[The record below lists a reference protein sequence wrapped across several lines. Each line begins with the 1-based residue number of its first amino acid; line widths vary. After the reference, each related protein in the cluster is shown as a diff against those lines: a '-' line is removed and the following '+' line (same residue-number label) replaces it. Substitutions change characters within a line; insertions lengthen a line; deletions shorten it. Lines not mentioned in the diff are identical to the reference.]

1 MPIKSITYKRIKNL
15 GNYESKTLEA
25 TSIVNEGDDA
35 ARELEELIAFVE
47 KSRSTQGCNRPKSS
61 RNTIIYRHGRYKHSA
76 ILGNTFMCD
85 RAQVHLTVAFKSAIA
100 YSKKSIQKLE
110 HEPYYHQFPPSVHL

>member
-1 MPIKSITYKRIKNL
+1 MAIKSITYKRIKNL

-47 KSRSTQGCNRPKSS
+47 NS
-61 RNTIIYRHGRYKHSA
+61 
-76 ILGNTFMCD
+76 L
-85 RAQVHLTVAFKSAIA
+85 
-100 YSKKSIQKLE
+100 
-110 HEPYYHQFPPSVHL
+110 FPPKAVGALVENSAFQALAATADTSDTEDAIEPPF

>member
-35 ARELEELIAFVE
+35 AREKDKLIAFVE
-47 KSRSTQGCNRPKSS
+47 NS
-61 RNTIIYRHGRYKHSA
+61 
-76 ILGNTFMCD
+76 L
-85 RAQVHLTVAFKSAIA
+85 
-100 YSKKSIQKLE
+100 
-110 HEPYYHQFPPSVHL
+110 FPPKAATAESPAEILEIARSIETALPESSADTEDAIEPPF

>member
-25 TSIVNEGDDA
+25 TSIVNESDDA

-47 KSRSTQGCNRPKSS
+47 NE
-61 RNTIIYRHGRYKHSA
+61 
-76 ILGNTFMCD
+76 L
-85 RAQVHLTVAFKSAIA
+85 
-100 YSKKSIQKLE
+100 
-110 HEPYYHQFPPSVHL
+110 FPPKPPISDTEEAVEPPF

>member
-47 KSRSTQGCNRPKSS
+47 SS
-61 RNTIIYRHGRYKHSA
+61 
-76 ILGNTFMCD
+76 L
-85 RAQVHLTVAFKSAIA
+85 
-100 YSKKSIQKLE
+100 
-110 HEPYYHQFPPSVHL
+110 FPPKAATAQSQAETLEIAKRRGETQSSTDAEDTNIPPF

>member
-25 TSIVNEGDDA
+25 TSIVNEGDDP

-47 KSRSTQGCNRPKSS
+47 N
-61 RNTIIYRHGRYKHSA
+61 N
-76 ILGNTFMCD
+76 L
-85 RAQVHLTVAFKSAIA
+85 
-100 YSKKSIQKLE
+100 
-110 HEPYYHQFPPSVHL
+110 FPPKVVGALVENSAFQALAQSDEGDTPF

>member
-47 KSRSTQGCNRPKSS
+47 SN
-61 RNTIIYRHGRYKHSA
+61 
-76 ILGNTFMCD
+76 L
-85 RAQVHLTVAFKSAIA
+85 
-100 YSKKSIQKLE
+100 
-110 HEPYYHQFPPSVHL
+110 FPPKAATALLENSAFQALAATADTEDAIEPPF

>member
-25 TSIVNEGDDA
+25 TSIVNESDDA

-47 KSRSTQGCNRPKSS
+47 N
-61 RNTIIYRHGRYKHSA
+61 N
-76 ILGNTFMCD
+76 L
-85 RAQVHLTVAFKSAIA
+85 
-100 YSKKSIQKLE
+100 
-110 HEPYYHQFPPSVHL
+110 FPPQAVSPLVENSAFRPEAQSDEGDTPF

>member
-47 KSRSTQGCNRPKSS
+47 NS
-61 RNTIIYRHGRYKHSA
+61 
-76 ILGNTFMCD
+76 L
-85 RAQVHLTVAFKSAIA
+85 
-100 YSKKSIQKLE
+100 
-110 HEPYYHQFPPSVHL
+110 FPPKAVSPLVENSAFLSKAATTAETEDAIEPPF